1 MDDLCTRAEK
11 RGKPLLT
18 VRKLA
23 ADGREVYRYPGR
35 LLWVANGAMMLVAR
49 FRMGDITVG
58 GLFMGVGDCFVET
71 YYADRWYNIL
81 AVHARDDGRLR
92 GWYVNIGA
100 PQTLTAE
107 VVAYRDFALDLV
119 VFPNGAQ
126 NLLDADEFAAL
137 ALSPQERERA
147 LFALAQARRR
157 FSRCLGTKV
166 AP

>member
-1 MDDLCTRAEK
+1 MDDLCTRAER

-18 VRKLA
+18 VRKLT
-23 ADGREVYRYPGR
+23 ADGQEVYRYPAR
-35 LLWVANGAMMLVAR
+35 LLWAASGAVMVVAR

-81 AVHARDDGRLR
+81 AVHAREDGRLR

-107 VVAYRDFALDLV
+107 LVAYRDFALDLV
-119 VFPNGAQ
+119 VLPNGVQ
-126 NLLDADEFAAL
+126 NLLDVDEFAAL
-137 ALSPQERERA
+137 KLSLQERERA